1 MGLSFYEKCKKECDV
16 CKIAASVI
24 QGELYFPSHASEA
37 DLRPS
42 DRARKG
48 SKSLYGTCFALC
60 DWTRILGLLV
70 VIRNIGFHV
79 IAAIRKQGIN

>member
-1 MGLSFYEKCKKECDV
+1 M
-16 CKIAASVI
+16 AASVI

-42 DRARKG
+42 DRAWKG
-48 SKSLYGTCFALC
+48 PKSV
-60 DWTRILGLLV
+60 LGYLLFSAIGLVFMGLRV
-70 VIRNIGFHV
+70 VIRNIGFHF